1 MHQLEEDI
9 RLNSGKMDVRRE
21 SVASRANGRK
31 ISGVL
36 KRDRG
41 GPRKPGVAFDFPG
54 PVIDEDGEDQFDA
67 MKKADIEMTYELER
81 RHKRYK

>member
-1 MHQLEEDI
+1 MHQLQEDMI
-9 RLNSGKMDVRRE
+9 LNSGKADARRE
-21 SVASRANGRK
+21 SISSRADGRK

-36 KRDRG
+36 KRERG
-41 GPRKPGVAFDFPG
+41 GLRKPGITFDFPV

-67 MKKADIEMTYELER
+67 LKKADIEMTYELER